1 MSKSQRVIINIV
13 LILMG
18 VISFTITA
26 LIVCFNIEYYLFGGS
41 ISVFLAMLVLS
52 IIFTGAGILIFISK
66 KKR

>member
-1 MSKSQRVIINIV
+1 MNKNQRVVINIV

-26 LIVCFNIEYYLFGGS
+26 LIVYFNIEYYLFGGFIS
-41 ISVFLAMLVLS
+41 IFLAMLVLS
-52 IIFTGAGILIFISK
+52 IIFTGAGILVFISK